1 MTPLVSMFTGNPGS
15 KSRRPV
21 VAFMPSIFK
30 AEPKRVRAQ
39 KYRALLFF
47 LLYGH
52 DMCTAM
58 RTDTWLSC

>member
-47 LLYGH
+47 FFFSMGMTCVL
-52 DMCTAM
+52 
-58 RTDTWLSC
+58 